1 MTQKYNKYI
10 LIGKY
15 IILVDYYHDIMAS
28 VLNGG
33 IRR

>member
-10 LIGKY
+10 LEN